1 MVKKMGMDLFVERD
15 WQDYQDGGQANVG
28 ILSQLVK
35 NIIL

>member
-1 MVKKMGMDLFVERD
+1 MVKKWEWTCFVERD